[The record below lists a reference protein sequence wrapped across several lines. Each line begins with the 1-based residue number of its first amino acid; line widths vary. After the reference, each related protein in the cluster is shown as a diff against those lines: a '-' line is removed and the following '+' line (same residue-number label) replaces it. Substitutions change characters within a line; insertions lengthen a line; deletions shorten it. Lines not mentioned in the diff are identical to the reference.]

1 MDDIPESKPEAVE
14 VRRAPKQLAETDPAE
29 ERRRLMEQE
38 KERLREELEAEKR
51 ELEEEEAAV
60 QQGIEPDD
68 EEEEHKDPALERQ
81 K

>member
-1 MDDIPESKPEAVE
+1 MD
-14 VRRAPKQLAETDPAE
+14 
-29 ERRRLMEQE
+29 QE

-68 EEEEHKDPALERQ
+68 EEEHKDPALERE

>member
-1 MDDIPESKPEAVE
+1 MIDEELDDIPESQPEKVE
-14 VRRAPKQLAETDPAE
+14 ARRARPPQEVAGADPAE

-60 QQGIEPDD
+60 
-68 EEEEHKDPALERQ
+68 
-81 K
+81 